1 MGPGRGCPVRLYPR
15 DQKMLQVCGKLGS
28 RQIHVNGRGICHRS
42 KCGLRWLR
50 ILWVLLFP
58 ALCRHHPGLFD
69 DSLWVGNLMSRH
81 RLFYPP
87 WDGLSRRLMNGGLP
101 DYPGRRCPPLRVR
114 GGRRGGRRANLLDRR
129 CRWSRRRRGSWL
141 NQLIFRNQGDRRRRL
156 ITKRYW
162 LSMHDHKD
170 HNDDMKEKRKDKE
183 PADPPLSGGT
193 DSRANHV
200 ILFRV
205 FGRRGGNHTEPI
217 DTGKLDDIHQ
227 MDDSPVVDLFVRLQ
241 IDNDPFVFLIAA
253 GE

>member
-1 MGPGRGCPVRLYPR
+1 M
-15 DQKMLQVCGKLGS
+15 
-28 RQIHVNGRGICHRS
+28 NGHRP
-42 KCGLRWLR
+42 
-50 ILWVLLFP
+50 F
-58 ALCRHHPGLFD
+58 
-69 DSLWVGNLMSRH
+69 N
-81 RLFYPP
+81 PP
-87 WDGLSRRLMNGGLP
+87 WDGLSLGLMNRGLP
-101 DYPGRRCPPLRVR
+101 DHPGRRGPPLRM
-114 GGRRGGRRANLLDRR
+114 GGRRWWGRRAHLLNRR
-129 CRWSRRRRGSWL
+129 CRRCRRGRSSWP
-141 NQLIFRNQGDRRRRL
+141 NQLIFRDQRDRRRRL

-162 LSMHDHKD
+162 FSMHDHKG

-200 ILFRV
+200 ILFRI